1 MRERERV
8 LPLPLFVLLPSSLPP
23 PPSLFLFHP
32 LSHYL
37 ISQESFRSVQAWAT
51 EIDRY
56 ADDAH
61 LLLVGNKTDL
71 VDKRCVSKAAAEVC
85 MISDVL

>member
-1 MRERERV
+1 M
-8 LPLPLFVLLPSSLPP
+8 
-23 PPSLFLFHP
+23 
-32 LSHYL
+32 
-37 ISQESFRSVQAWAT
+37 QAWAT